1 MVLHMLTVALTVLL
15 AASMSAAIE
24 LYGSEAI
31 VCLTS
36 AAGTNP
42 ATLQPRRYTHED
54 GYDVCVRYQS
64 LIDTDWTWV
73 YGATSSSKCAQL
85 MQQPGQYRNVQCC
98 MERNCNMPDPVLDPA
113 TEVAD
118 LPAPAASLQPA
129 EAGDHLPARL
139 RRLHRYSRSH
149 TPSGRASVGSLTC
162 YRTLHK
168 KGAQADHVSAVAP
181 KTYRKSGSMDVCTRY
196 TYKCAD
202 GDMACSTADVKAG
215 LWKWMY
221 APLSAATCLELKGY
235 SKKADA
241 LIKQVKCCTSPLCNA
256 PDGQLDPD
264 TKVLASPAATAKSR
278 HRSSRHRG
286 AAKALDTSR
295 AAAAATGTAK
305 LTSDQPKT
313 VAAAE
318 SPVRA
323 AAGRDKSSAAVAALS
338 QGSRVHKARSAGGR
352 SSSRLVCYTREP
364 ETVGQQAF
372 VRAKAYHKARDRVDV
387 CSRYQVK
394 CTSNTQ
400 SSCRAVA
407 GSNATW
413 IWEYKPLSR
422 PACDRLRISAVAGD
436 KAAYKNVTCCS
447 SSHCNKPDQ
456 TLDLLTKIQE
466 PQTAAA
472 VTAAANAADVLVKPD
487 VSQQSGTSGH
497 TAQLPGAAAAAGLP
511 AMK

>member
-1 MVLHMLTVALTVLL
+1 MVLHILIVALTVLL
-15 AASMSAAIE
+15 AASMSAAIGKQLLFNNLSNTIGIAAGGSSRCTQSCSHHYIAVRALHVSHTQLITAPVVNALKLSHVLLAAE

-139 RRLHRYSRSH
+139 RRLLRYSRSH

-256 PDGQLDPD
+256 PDGERFRLCS
-264 TKVLASPAATAKSR
+264 KVYVIVILGI
-278 HRSSRHRG
+278 RS
-286 AAKALDTSR
+286 
-295 AAAAATGTAK
+295 
-305 LTSDQPKT
+305 
-313 VAAAE
+313 VAA
-318 SPVRA
+318 
-323 AAGRDKSSAAVAALS
+323 
-338 QGSRVHKARSAGGR
+338 
-352 SSSRLVCYTREP
+352 C
-364 ETVGQQAF
+364 
-372 VRAKAYHKARDRVDV
+372 
-387 CSRYQVK
+387 
-394 CTSNTQ
+394 
-400 SSCRAVA
+400 
-407 GSNATW
+407 
-413 IWEYKPLSR
+413 
-422 PACDRLRISAVAGD
+422 
-436 KAAYKNVTCCS
+436 
-447 SSHCNKPDQ
+447 
-456 TLDLLTKIQE
+456 
-466 PQTAAA
+466 
-472 VTAAANAADVLVKPD
+472 
-487 VSQQSGTSGH
+487 
-497 TAQLPGAAAAAGLP
+497 
-511 AMK
+511 